1 MNMPLAASKH
11 LGTTVISTHLQLED
25 ISPQFPVFLVSSL
38 LEGAQGAPVW
48 LSVGGNLRVL
58 LRSMVDAEEE
68 ASWGYADSG
77 DICSEQPRGKCV
89 QLGWFPTKQPH
100 STDRRAPAG
109 AE

>member
-1 MNMPLAASKH
+1 M
-11 LGTTVISTHLQLED
+11 ISTHLQLED